1 MSEGNIIEIKSLR
14 KVYEGKTVLRNI
26 SFSVE
31 RGTIHGFIGPNGA
44 GKTTTLKCLMNGVK
58 PSGGEIYLL
67 GQKIRQDE
75 FVNQKI
81 GFMTERV
88 RFSDNMRVD
97 DLIHLAGK
105 LRDIHP
111 YETERRLRKSDLN
124 NHRYKKCGELSTG
137 WGKILLYF
145 IAVMHDPEILVLDE
159 PTSGL
164 DPSYRGILLKQ
175 LEHARERGSTILISS
190 HILSD
195 LQKLVDSVTL
205 IDKGKIVYTGKK
217 PADIEEIYEKLILKE
232 KIQKIKE
239 GQTWI

>member
-1 MSEGNIIEIKSLR
+1 LIFREIRIWNLQKNSKEFKTGIFLHERNFYKIILILKKVPEDNIVEIKSLR
-14 KVYEGKTVLRNI
+14 KVYEDKTVLRNI

-88 RFSDNMRVD
+88 RFSNNMRVD

-137 WGKILLYF
+137 
-145 IAVMHDPEILVLDE
+145 
-159 PTSGL
+159 
-164 DPSYRGILLKQ
+164 
-175 LEHARERGSTILISS
+175 
-190 HILSD
+190 
-195 LQKLVDSVTL
+195 
-205 IDKGKIVYTGKK
+205 
-217 PADIEEIYEKLILKE
+217 
-232 KIQKIKE
+232 
-239 GQTWI
+239 